1 MMKQYLV
8 TGYDFQDEAALDRRM
23 AVRPQHLEGVKKLKA
38 EGNYVIGGAMLS
50 AEGRM
55 IGSTMIVQFETLADL
70 NAWQESEVYITG
82 KVWEKVDVKP
92 FKVAEV

>member
-8 TGYDFQDEAALDRRM
+8 TGYDFQDDAALDRRM